1 MNGNLIPVRRRV
13 TADAAFRELLARV
26 IRSGVTHTSGPASH
40 NSGRPIRE
48 LVHGSLEFDQ
58 LPRRLAGC
66 SGPGAWISPGLAAAR
81 FLYLLPGRRD
91 LKFIAPFS
99 GGVRKFSA
107 DGINLGGSAYGAKL
121 FGEQPGTDQIRRC
134 AEIIAGRPNTKR
146 AAATLFPPY
155 TGNETSVDV
164 ACCLGIVFM
173 PRSGTLDASVIMRAN
188 DAMRLLPYN
197 LFEFSMLAELVA
209 RLTGLE
215 ADTYRHLAVSMHL
228 RGDSDLKLAS
238 EFCAGPAPC
247 GTVDMGSMGRMP
259 DLTWDTV
266 TALASLGNALSDC
279 LSGPE
284 LFEDRAPEILSRSQ
298 SLAGPYWRD
307 VIAAAAARG
316 LARRA
321 PEAKCERLF
330 EQWGLVSGPL
340 LSAELTHQR
349 RTLPQGT
356 LTSQAARQAVLP
368 DTGGCGRFAVAGDAR
383 ERLTCP
389 VPKPYDNDRR
399 EPR

>member
-1 MNGNLIPVRRRV
+1 MSGNPAPARRQV
-13 TADAAFRELLARV
+13 TADAALRELLARV
-26 IRSGVTHTSGPASH
+26 IGSGVTHTSGPASH
-40 NSGRPIRE
+40 NCGRPIRE
-48 LVHGSLEFDQ
+48 LVHGSLEFDR
-58 LPRRLAGC
+58 LPHRLAGC

-81 FLYLLPGRRD
+81 FLYLLTGRRD
-91 LKFIAPFS
+91 LTFIAPFS

-107 DGINLGGSAYGAKL
+107 DGINLGGSAYGAQL
-121 FGEQPGTDQIRRC
+121 FGDQPGTDQIRRC
-134 AEIIAGRPNTKR
+134 AQVIAGRPNTKR

-209 RLTGLE
+209 RLTGLK
-215 ADTYRHLAVSMHL
+215 AGTYRHLAISMHL
-228 RGDSDLKLAS
+228 RGDGDLGLAS
-238 EFCAGPAPC
+238 EFCAVPAPS
-247 GTVDMGSMGRMP
+247 GTVDMGRMP

-266 TALASLGNALSDC
+266 TVLAGLGNALSDC
-279 LSGPE
+279 LSGPPE
-284 LFEDRAPEILSRSQ
+284 LLEGRAPEILSRAQ

-316 LARRA
+316 LARRI
-321 PEAKCERLF
+321 PEAGCERLF
-330 EQWGLVSGPL
+330 QQRGLVSGPL

-349 RTLPQGT
+349 RTLPPSA
-356 LTSQAARQAVLP
+356 LISQAERQPFPP
-368 DTGGCGRFAVAGDAR
+368 DTGGSG
-383 ERLTCP
+383 
-389 VPKPYDNDRR
+389 
-399 EPR
+399 

>member
-1 MNGNLIPVRRRV
+1 MSGNSIPARQQV
-13 TADAAFRELLARV
+13 TADAAFRELLAGV
-26 IRSGVTHTSGPASH
+26 IRSGMTHTSGPASH
-40 NSGRPIRE
+40 NSSRPIRE
-48 LVHGSLEFDQ
+48 LVHGNLEFDQ
-58 LPRRLAGC
+58 LPHRLVGC

-81 FLYLLPGRRD
+81 FLYLLTGRRD

-99 GGVRKFSA
+99 GGVRQFSA
-107 DGINLGGSAYGAKL
+107 DGTDLGGSAYGAKL

-134 AEIIAGRPNTKR
+134 AEIIASRPNTKR
-146 AAATLFPPY
+146 AAVTLFPPY

-209 RLTGLE
+209 RLTRLE
-215 ADTYRHLAVSMHL
+215 AGTYRHLAVSMHL
-228 RGDSDLKLAS
+228 RGDGDLKLAS

-247 GTVDMGSMGRMP
+247 GTVDMGRMP

-266 TALASLGNALSDC
+266 TALASLGNALSDF
-279 LSGPE
+279 LSEPE
-284 LFEDRAPEILSRSQ
+284 LFEDRAQEILTRSQ

-316 LARRA
+316 LARRV

-330 EQWGLVSGPL
+330 EQRGLVSGPL
-340 LSAELTHQR
+340 LSAELTYQR
-349 RTLPQGT
+349 RTLPRGA
-356 LTSQAARQAVLP
+356 LTSQATRQAFLP
-368 DTGGCGRFAVAGDAR
+368 DTGEYGRNAVAGDAR

-389 VPKPYDNDRR
+389 VPKSYDTDRK
-399 EPR
+399 EP

>member
-1 MNGNLIPVRRRV
+1 MSGNPVPVPREG

-26 IRSGVTHTSGPASH
+26 IGSGVTHASGPASH
-40 NSGRPIRE
+40 NAGRPIRE
-48 LVHGSLEFDQ
+48 LVHGSLEFGQ
-58 LPRRLAGC
+58 LPQRLAGC
-66 SGPGAWISPGLAAAR
+66 AGPGAWISPGLAAAR
-81 FLYLLPGRRD
+81 FLYLLTGRRD

-99 GGVRKFSA
+99 GGVRKFGA
-107 DGINLGGSAYGAKL
+107 DGIYLGGSAYGAQL
-121 FGEQPGTDQIRRC
+121 FGDQPGADQIRRC
-134 AEIIAGRPNTKR
+134 AQVITSRPNTKR

-164 ACCLGIVFM
+164 ACCLGIVFV
-173 PRSGTLDASVIMRAN
+173 PRSGILDASVIMRAN
-188 DAMRLLPYN
+188 DALRLLPYN

-215 ADTYRHLAVSMHL
+215 AGTYRHLAVSMHL

-238 EFCAGPAPC
+238 EFCVGPAPC
-247 GTVDMGSMGRMP
+247 GTVDMGRMP

-279 LSGPE
+279 LSGPPE
-284 LFEDRAPEILSRSQ
+284 FLEGRAPEILSRSQ

-316 LARRA
+316 LARRV
-321 PEAKCERLF
+321 PEAECERLF
-330 EQWGLVSGPL
+330 EERGLGIGPL
-340 LSAELTHQR
+340 LSAELTYQR

-356 LTSQAARQAVLP
+356 LTSQAARQAFLP